1 MLECLVILA
10 VLTGAIALALDI
22 VLLRRE
28 QQIFRELK
36 KPLKYSI
43 STVWN
48 NERSEC
54 YYNANN

>member
-10 VLTGAIALALDI
+10 VLTGAMALALDI

-28 QQIFRELK
+28 QQILKELR
-36 KPLKYSI
+36 KPLRYSA

-48 NERSEC
+48 N
-54 YYNANN
+54 ANN